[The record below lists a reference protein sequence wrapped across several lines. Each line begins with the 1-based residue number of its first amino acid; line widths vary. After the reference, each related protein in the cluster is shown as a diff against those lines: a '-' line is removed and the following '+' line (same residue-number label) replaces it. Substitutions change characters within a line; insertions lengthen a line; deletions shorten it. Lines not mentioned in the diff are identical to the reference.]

1 MYRHQCFTVITI
13 TIIIIIS
20 YSSCGVV
27 VASDR
32 PNHHHVEGRQQM
44 DWWGLPDA
52 EATAGK
58 LFEYRLDQL
67 TDDADDNDDDYGS
80 AVGDQPRQLTLDVY
94 QVSSSSLSSSS
105 CCQFR
110 RNVVVA

>member
-1 MYRHQCFTVITI
+1 MIYRSQWFIIVIS
-13 TIIIIIS
+13 IIS
-20 YSSCGVV
+20 YSSCGAV

-32 PNHHHVEGRQQM
+32 RNHHHVEGRQQM

-80 AVGDQPRQLTLDVY
+80 AEGDQRRQLTLDVY
-94 QVSSSSLSSSS
+94 QVSSSSSSS
-105 CCQFR
+105 CCHCC
-110 RNVVVA
+110 RNTVAA